1 MTEPTGTPAAQ
12 VDQLQQ
18 LGQLVLDAVV
28 AAYDPDGTSPLALAL
43 HPGQSLADDVVQGGV
58 ANPLRVSTWLADQYD
73 FPLRLAL
80 AQGSPIVSTALG
92 GVTATSAY
100 VTMARWC
107 VPGVAPDAAAFPRIA
122 QLIADAR
129 EDLGTDP
136 DQLPLG
142 CEPGDFAVPECSGW
156 RTFDTTITT
165 HAQQTSTPGPRLPV
179 LDDRLWKLRAL
190 SPEVLEAVPT
200 REAEVAQVRLAS
212 RELIEAP
219 REDAA
224 VKVTELS
231 RNAVVQPAFDRAGP
245 DRAGLDRAGLD
256 RAGPDRA
263 GPERAVLTR
272 GGPDAVTIDRAAVSE
287 VAAERP
293 AFDRAVLTEVA
304 VERPAFDRAVLTEA
318 AVEQPGVSRVAMM
331 RSARSGLVRESLRA
345 RPETGVWRGDE
356 TDEVR
361 VRWKSD
367 VLARTRRVQ
376 LGDLETEPAVGT
388 VTTQDTS
395 LHVHFEFMTVAI
407 TRRDALGKRWWHQ
420 DLLQERSWYVPGMTA
435 GALVAPSDD
444 PGFGWCVPQSLL
456 LVRNVTLT
464 GVFSQEAQATM
475 GTGLHYVG
483 PFLMGAPQV
492 VSTEAGQVQ
501 QTTVLGTGIQ
511 VIGELCSPLPTLPPM
526 TDPQLPAPVA
536 GGPVAGGPVAGAPVG

>member
-1 MTEPTGTPAAQ
+1 MTETTGAPGPAAQ

-18 LGQLVLDAVV
+18 LGQQVLDAVV

-73 FPLRLAL
+73 FPMRLAL
-80 AQGSPIVSTALG
+80 SQGSPIVSTALG

-107 VPGVAPDAAAFPRIA
+107 VPGVAADSAAFPRIA

-142 CEPGDFAVPECSGW
+142 CEPGDFAAPTCSGW

-165 HAQQTSTPGPRLPV
+165 HAQQQTTTAPAGPHRPPV

-190 SPEVLEAVPT
+190 SPEVLEAVPG
-200 REAEVAQVRLAS
+200 REAEEAQVRVAS
-212 RELIEAP
+212 RELIELP
-219 REDAA
+219 RADAA
-224 VKVTELS
+224 VKVTELTH
-231 RNAVVQPAFDRAGP
+231 NAVVQPVLPAEDAVLSRGGLNRVTLDRAVLTATTVDRAAFDRAVLAETVAEQPAFDRA
-245 DRAGLDRAGLD
+245 ALT
-256 RAGPDRA
+256 
-263 GPERAVLTR
+263 ETVAVAEQ
-272 GGPDAVTIDRAAVSE
+272 PAVS
-287 VAAERP
+287 
-293 AFDRAVLTEVA
+293 RALSFRSSA
-304 VERPAFDRAVLTEA
+304 VKPFA
-318 AVEQPGVSRVAMM
+318 
-331 RSARSGLVRESLRA
+331 LVRESLRA
-345 RPETGVWRGDE
+345 ERAGRVWRGDE
-356 TDEVR
+356 TDDVPVR
-361 VRWKSD
+361 RRSEI
-367 VLARTRRVQ
+367 LARARRVQ
-376 LGDLETEPAVGT
+376 LGDLETEPAVSV

-407 TRRDALGKRWWHQ
+407 TRRDGLGKLWWHP
-420 DLLQERSWYVPGMTA
+420 DLLQERSWYVPGMAA
-435 GALVAPSDD
+435 GALVAPTDD
-444 PGFGWCVPQSLL
+444 PGYGWCVPQSLL

-475 GTGLHYVG
+475 GAGLHYVG
-483 PFLMGAPQV
+483 PFLMGPPQV
-492 VSTEAGQVQ
+492 VGTEAGQVQ

-511 VIGELCSPLPTLPPM
+511 VIGELCSPLPVLPPM
-526 TDPQLPAPVA
+526 TDPQLPAPA
-536 GGPVAGGPVAGAPVG
+536 GPVV